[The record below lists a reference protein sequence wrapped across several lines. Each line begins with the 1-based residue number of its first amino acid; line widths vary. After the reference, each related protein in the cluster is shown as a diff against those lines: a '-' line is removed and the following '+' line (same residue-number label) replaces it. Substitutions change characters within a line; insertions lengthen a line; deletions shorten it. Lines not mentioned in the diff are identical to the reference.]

1 MKKVI
6 RLTEG
11 DLHRIVKESVQR
23 IFEANGDG
31 MDSNAWKRA
40 SDARYNRALQFAD
53 RNKKLSGQ
61 KVSGQLSGLRDQIS
75 NRLTKQTSNN
85 GVQYFANKKN
95 QEGFESQYTP
105 QQMNRLYYAEQQ
117 LEELKKLLS
126 KRELTRQE
134 KYLLQVHWREE
145 NNDVFRNNPFGRTYQ
160 NVCRQIL
167 RLVGFF
173 DEDGLGYGQG

>member
-23 IFEANGDG
+23 IFEVNGDG

-40 SDARYNRALQFAD
+40 SDVRQNRAMDYFNRMSNLNNQNVGDQMSALKSSITG
-53 RNKKLSGQ
+53 RLGHLANHNAGQ
-61 KVSGQLSGLRDQIS
+61 SVKD
-75 NRLTKQTSNN
+75 
-85 GVQYFANKKN
+85 FKN
-95 QEGFESQYTP
+95 QMGLESQYSP
-105 QQMNRLYYAEQQ
+105 EQEKKLYYAENQ

-126 KRELTRQE
+126 KRDLTHSE
-134 KYLLQVHWREE
+134 KYMLQLHWREE
-145 NNDVFRNNPFGRTYQ
+145 NNSVFRNNPFGRTYQ

-173 DEDGLGYGQG
+173 DKDGLGYGQG